1 MVLPWPSRPAA
12 IGAGEVAVTVGLLH
26 LARTAESEVAR
37 MAAYTTLSKMLGMQD
52 EVVEGRKG
60 ITFVIQGPMQQPV
73 EVGPPPVGQPAPVL
87 PAPASPYPESP
98 VPGPPIQ
105 ITR

>member
-1 MVLPWPSRPAA
+1 MVLPRPGRPAV

-37 MAAYTTLSKMLGMQD
+37 MATYTTLSKMLGMQK

-60 ITFVIQGPMQQPV
+60 ITIVIQGPMQQPV
-73 EVGPPPVGQPAPVL
+73 EVGPPPVGQPAL
-87 PAPASPYPESP
+87 PGPALPYPESE

-105 ITR
+105 NTR